1 MGIKGF
7 NTSANWWV
15 SPFVTA
21 FNKCSHQS
29 PTRCLNGRS
38 SLATVEEL
46 LLTTAVG
53 EATARPIGYAS
64 VAETEELVEVL
75 PPPQPLKKRVRQKK
89 LKNFLFS

>member
-1 MGIKGF
+1 LKSGQDRFAQDSSSG
-7 NTSANWWV
+7 ANG
-15 SPFVTA
+15 
-21 FNKCSHQS
+21 QS
-29 PTRCLNGRS
+29 RLNGRS

-75 PPPQPLKKRVRQKK
+75 PPPQPLKKRVRQMK
-89 LKNFLFS
+89 LKNFLFFMIDSLKVNFR